1 MVLHHTNQCKGVD
14 LLIDDKQNI
23 MLSNNYIY
31 IFYLVLFNLRVDKC
45 DLWSVLSKFIS
56 DFIVRAMSEN
66 IL

>member
-23 MLSNNYIY
+23 MLSNYIY
-31 IFYLVLFNLRVDKC
+31 IFYLILFKLRVDKC